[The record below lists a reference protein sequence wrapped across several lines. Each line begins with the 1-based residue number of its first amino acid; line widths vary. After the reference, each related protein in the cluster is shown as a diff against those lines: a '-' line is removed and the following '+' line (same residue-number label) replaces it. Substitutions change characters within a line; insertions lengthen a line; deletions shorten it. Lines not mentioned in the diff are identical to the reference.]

1 MTGPLL
7 LDIGAVP
14 EAHCNDCI
22 EGLFKA
28 MAVDPRGDGDASI
41 WERHHDPFIA
51 QHIEDVTA
59 WMQRILQAI
68 QDELIAYM
76 GGKPLGA
83 LRKAA
88 DWEDMRQARL
98 DVVRAR
104 LEAKGPA
111 HFGIGDWMDLADLLL
126 AEYLPEGV
134 ITSMADFMAVRAAL
148 LGKIKAAMDRSARP
162 NPGAAAIAS
171 ALPMRRRDL
180 PPKVL
185 TGVESAILDIAAARA
200 AMFISDLADDTRKRI
215 KAVLL
220 ERLQMQVLG
229 EQGGTPEYLRSALFD
244 EFGQLNRDWRRIAVT
259 EIGEAHNT
267 GFIAG
272 QPLGAK
278 VRRVEAYRGACDF
291 CKSINGKTFRVVA
304 PGDPKRNG
312 NSDVWVGKTN
322 ARRRASSKRRDG
334 GVMVERSPDE
344 RWWVAAGVQHPH
356 CRGSWTYVPEAKPAG
371 VDPAFMAWLNGELAK
386 VAVTT
391 AKPDPAAT

>member
-1 MTGPLL
+1 VTGPLL

-14 EAHCNDCI
+14 EAHCNNCI
-22 EGLFKA
+22 ESLFKA
-28 MAVDPRGDGDASI
+28 MAADPSGEGDASI
-41 WERHHDPFIA
+41 WRRHENPFIA
-51 QHIEDVTA
+51 QHIEDVTV

-76 GGKPLGA
+76 GGKPLGD

-88 DWEDMRQARL
+88 EWEDMRQARL

-111 HFGIGDWMDLADLLL
+111 NFGIGDWMDLADLLM

-162 NPGAAAIAS
+162 NPGAAAAIA
-171 ALPMRRRDL
+171 AVLPMRRRDL

-229 EQGGTPEYLRSALFD
+229 EQGGTPEHLRSALFD

-304 PGDPKRNG
+304 PGDPQRNG
-312 NSDVWVGKTN
+312 NRDVWVGKTN
-322 ARRRASSKRRDG
+322 ARRSASSKRRDG

-356 CRGSWTYVPEAKPAG
+356 CRGSWTYVPDTKPAG

-386 VAVTT
+386 VAVSRSE
-391 AKPDPAAT
+391 A